1 MDRSRCLDILEGYD
15 VGPRAFRL
23 LYRYWERLKMV
34 DRAEGGGVYYGQT
47 FRGVIGVTQG
57 DPMSPTIFNVLL
69 DAVVHHWESLVA
81 ERAEGDSSKDYL
93 A

>member
-34 DRAEGGGVYYGQT
+34 DRAEGGGFT
-47 FRGVIGVTQG
+47 M
-57 DPMSPTIFNVLL
+57 DKPS
-69 DAVVHHWESLVA
+69 A
-81 ERAEGDSSKDYL
+81 E
-93 A
+93 